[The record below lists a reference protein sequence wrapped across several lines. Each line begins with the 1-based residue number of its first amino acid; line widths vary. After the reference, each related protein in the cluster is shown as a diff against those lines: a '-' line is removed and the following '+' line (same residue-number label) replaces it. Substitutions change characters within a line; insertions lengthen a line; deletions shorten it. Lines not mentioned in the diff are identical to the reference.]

1 MPRRRWIIALAV
13 LIALLVAIEVAVR
26 RWERPKAC
34 LQIINEGDGII
45 EDLVVFYDDTRMPVG
60 QILKGQSA
68 HLWLTAGPSG
78 PLRLDFRQKGNA
90 IQGFQI
96 PDYDPAQ
103 NIQDAFKQVMVV
115 GTNQLQRYAE
125 DDDTRKDETLGRK
138 HHAWFRSEMEPGQ
151 VTGPLPRD
159 PKWGRSEY

>member
-13 LIALLVAIEVAVR
+13 LVALLVAIEVAVR

-34 LQIINEGDGII
+34 LQIINDGDGVI
-45 EDLVVFYDDTRMPVG
+45 EDLVVFYDDNRMPVG

-68 HLWLTAGPSG
+68 HLWLTAGPPG
-78 PLRLDFRQKGNA
+78 PLRLEYRQKGNA

-96 PDYDPAQ
+96 ADYDPAQ
-103 NIQDAFKQVMVV
+103 NIKDAFKQVLVV

-125 DDDTRKDETLGRK
+125 DDDTRKEESLGEKVMR
-138 HHAWFRSEMEPGQ
+138 WFQSEMEPI
-151 VTGPLPRD
+151 
-159 PKWGRSEY
+159 K